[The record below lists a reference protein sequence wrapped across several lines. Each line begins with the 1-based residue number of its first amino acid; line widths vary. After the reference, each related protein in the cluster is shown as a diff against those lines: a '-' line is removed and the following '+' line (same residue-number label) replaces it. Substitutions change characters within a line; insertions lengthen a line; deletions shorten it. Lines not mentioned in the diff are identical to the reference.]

1 MRYLLLLITFVFVE
15 ASAQNNQSFAF
26 TVHPKG
32 NPVKCYDNMNL
43 KEVRYAIYPLK
54 EEGDVGAIVQ

>member
-54 EEGDVGAIVQ
+54 KK